1 MAPCVYTNE
10 DNILYTKDMEN
21 MKINN
26 IFINSNTFSYYI
38 TILNSFLTFF
48 LVIHLHFHNVY
59 FLKTLITTNNV
70 MEKGLALVPVPVTIA
85 VKNLTQAFLE
95 KNVMTNLIIIV
106 VDIIEIHTCLISLK
120 TFYTILFFI
129 ISLSS
134 APSETF

>member
-1 MAPCVYTNE
+1 MSVIIENNILISLTYGHSIILKRTIATKDINLIPLRKDTLKESLMAPCVYTNE

-85 VKNLTQAFLE
+85 VKNLT
-95 KNVMTNLIIIV
+95 
-106 VDIIEIHTCLISLK
+106 
-120 TFYTILFFI
+120 
-129 ISLSS
+129 
-134 APSETF
+134 